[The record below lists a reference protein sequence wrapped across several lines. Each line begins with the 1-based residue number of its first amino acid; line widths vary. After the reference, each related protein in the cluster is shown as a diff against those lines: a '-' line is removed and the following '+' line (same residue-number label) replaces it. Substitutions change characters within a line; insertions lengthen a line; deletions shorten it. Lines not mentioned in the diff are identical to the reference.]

1 MLRCMYSV
9 SARIFCSGS
18 EIPVVSSAT
27 FCLISGEAMRLVWV
41 SESYQ
46 RPTSFQEPAVFAR
59 SAGSRGK
66 YFTPAHPATTCH
78 EGIDGSISTAGRSAS
93 FQTYLLVP
101 WLCGFSSAWLNQLVE
116 NSHPGGICRMRRAV
130 FTGTSC

>member
-1 MLRCMYSV
+1 MFRCIYSV

-18 EIPVVSSAT
+18 EMPDVSSAT

-46 RPTSFQEPAVFAR
+46 SPTSFQEPDVFAR

-66 YFTPAHPATTCH
+66 YFTPTHPATACQ
-78 EGIDGSISTAGRSAS
+78 EGIDGSISTAGRSLS
-93 FQTYLLVP
+93 SQTY
-101 WLCGFSSAWLNQLVE
+101 WL
-116 NSHPGGICRMRRAV
+116 
-130 FTGTSC
+130 